1 MTETAPTL
9 NLLDR
14 PEIPEDVKMLLRVIP
29 GQEQT
34 EQGPPETAPDE
45 GQRTEPYCPPW
56 ATFTDPA
63 SVESFS
69 VEGQRF
75 IAPAVHEEPN
85 PMLYPMCTVGI
96 VHNTNGSVT
105 GYDYIICKL
114 FNPLGRALGWM
125 GAASFGNED
134 EYYNKRFVSS
144 GYPGTYGDR
153 PAVELDMGVR
163 DIDNDS
169 PGKEIEFALRADLGP
184 GRARGPGPT
193 RPKELARVTQYWKE
207 RLRISEESRT
217 WMKMR
222 SWTPSVIMG
231 QRRPAPSSRSSPETA
246 R

>member
-1 MTETAPTL
+1 MTETTPTL

-14 PEIPEDVKMLLRVIP
+14 PEIPEDVKMLFRVIP
-29 GQEQT
+29 EQEQT

-45 GQRTEPYCPPW
+45 GQTTEPYCPPS
-56 ATFTDPA
+56 ATVTDPA
-63 SVESFS
+63 SDESFS

-85 PMLYPMCTVGI
+85 PMLYLMCTVGI
-96 VHNTNGSVT
+96 VYNTNGSVT

-134 EYYNKRFVSS
+134 EYYNKRF
-144 GYPGTYGDR
+144 
-153 PAVELDMGVR
+153 
-163 DIDNDS
+163 DNDS

-184 GRARGPGPT
+184 GSARGPGPT